1 VCRGESGAVDQR
13 PKPGRRLKPRRRG
26 FHHAM
31 TEFGEWGVDTVI
43 VVGEAE
49 CGLAAPT
56 GE

>member
-1 VCRGESGAVDQR
+1 MCRGESGAVDQR